1 MDYYT
6 GEDPEGEEKR
16 LKAMIAQ
23 IDARLSHRH
32 FEKALALVK
41 EVDRDFPH
49 NPEIMKRYSACL
61 NGLRIL
67 SFTAIDEIKKEPTNV
82 SDLHF
87 EWDTDP
93 IVKAPKERIKSLYLP
108 SLLWDPDAVVASS
121 VPPPRN
127 LYRTYASILAHV
139 VTIFLVTYL
148 PLSML
153 FSLIAG
159 PQPGEVHTFA
169 DIDFV
174 WIPPV
179 DSANSE
185 ANTSQQPYLL
195 STGFWMSRFEVSR
208 ETWGKFLGRNPTA
221 PKRGNSEYPVSNV
234 DFNSCERFVSWLN
247 RSRTGIY
254 AIPTEAVWEW
264 AASAGDI
271 DAAALAPDYKTR
283 TFLIWHADNSE
294 GRIQPVG
301 TKAPNAWGLHD
312 MLGNVEE
319 WTSTPHEDSAD
330 DGIQHAANSY
340 ILKGGSALTL
350 PDDCTVRARDAL
362 RGNVP
367 DPVVGLRVV
376 RFPTTLLTLAMQS
389 NYSNP
394 EPERE
399 RSKFAIRRPK
409 RDRSIANQP
418 GTAEA
423 TARTEAVDSPQR
435 SQRSLQYRGVLGQ
448 LERILLAE
456 G

>member
-6 GEDPEGEEKR
+6 GDDPQDDEKR
-16 LKAMIAQ
+16 LEAMIAQ
-23 IDARLSHRH
+23 IDARLDHRH

-41 EVDRDFPH
+41 EADHDFPH
-49 NPEIMKRYSACL
+49 NPEIMKRYSICL
-61 NGLRIL
+61 NGLRII
-67 SFTAIDEIKKEPTNV
+67 SFTTIDEIKKEPTNV

-87 EWDTDP
+87 EWDTEP
-93 IVKAPKERIKSLYLP
+93 IVKAPKERVRNLYLP
-108 SLLWDPDAVVASS
+108 ALLWDPDAVVASS
-121 VPPPRN
+121 VPPPIN
-127 LYRTYASILAHV
+127 PYRRYASILAHV

-174 WIPPV
+174 WIPPA
-179 DSANSE
+179 DSTRSDAKASE
-185 ANTSQQPYLL
+185 QPYLL

-208 ETWGKFLGRNPTA
+208 ENWGQFSGREPTTQ
-221 PKRGNSEYPVSNV
+221 KRGKSRYPVSNV
-234 DFNSCERFVSWLN
+234 DFDSCQRFVSWLN

-264 AASAGDI
+264 AASAGDTRT
-271 DAAALAPDYKTR
+271 AALAPDYKTR
-283 TFLIWHADNSE
+283 TFLIWHADNSDM
-294 GRIQPVG
+294 RIHPVG

-319 WTSTPHEDSAD
+319 WTATPSEDFAD
-330 DGIQHAANSY
+330 DGIQHAENSY

-350 PDDCTVRARDAL
+350 PDDCTVRARDTL
-362 RGNVP
+362 RGDVP
-367 DPVVGLRVV
+367 DPVVGLRLV

-394 EPERE
+394 VPEPAV
-399 RSKFAIRRPK
+399 SKFAIRRPQ
-409 RDRSIANQP
+409 RNRSVADQP
-418 GTAEA
+418 GTTEA
-423 TARTEAVDSPQR
+423 TAQTEAVDSPQR

-448 LERILLAE
+448 LERILLTE